1 MIPPV
6 QSAEQRASRENLQ
19 GLSRNGDAA
28 VADINPGPA
37 RMVPVTE
44 PDRWFEPIADQ
55 LGATNLR
62 YAHTK
67 GTRQEIE
74 RVP

>member
-6 QSAEQRASRENLQ
+6 QSAEQRASCENLQ

-28 VADINPGPA
+28 VADINPGPV
-37 RMVPVTE
+37 RMTPVTE
-44 PDRWFEPIADQ
+44 PAHWFEPIADQ
-55 LGATNLR
+55 LGATYLR
-62 YAHTK
+62 YAPTK